1 MKKIKILAMLIV
13 SLLLFWNLNAFN
25 VGGVDSID
33 KNTIKVVL
41 SDDTKL
47 EAINT
52 KDLKILEDLKIKES
66 LKDSVEKNKITLFL
80 EKELERNSNYSIIS
94 VWLAEWNIEFA
105 ILDNIIGEYKNLS
118 TLKEERKIDKV
129 NIVNSSTI
137 ELYYNYDIKEWAYDF
152 KFLNELIIDEVK
164 ENTEAKNTLDVN
176 LLSLLNENSNYILM
190 ISSDDEELEFN
201 DLLYDFKFVNPEEN
215 TENTDNEVIIN
226 EIDTENNVD
235 NENTEDNIEN
245 KTEEIKEEPKD
256 KDLEKVALDATT
268 IPQTGPALWITLL
281 LTFVIAWV
289 FVLRTRKS

>member
-190 ISSDDEELEFN
+190 ISSDDEELELN

>member
-137 ELYYNYDIKEWAYDF
+137 ELYYNYDIKEWSYDF

-176 LLSLLNENSNYILM
+176 LLSLLNEDANYILM
-190 ISSDDEELEFN
+190 ISSDDEELELN

>member
-176 LLSLLNENSNYILM
+176 LLSLLNEDANYILM
-190 ISSDDEELEFN
+190 ISSDDEELELN
-201 DLLYDFKFVNPEEN
+201 DLLYDFKFVNPE
-215 TENTDNEVIIN
+215 ENTDNEVIIN

-235 NENTEDNIEN
+235 NENIEDNIEN

-268 IPQTGPALWITLL
+268 VPQTGPALWITLL
-281 LTFVIAWV
+281 LTFVIAWI